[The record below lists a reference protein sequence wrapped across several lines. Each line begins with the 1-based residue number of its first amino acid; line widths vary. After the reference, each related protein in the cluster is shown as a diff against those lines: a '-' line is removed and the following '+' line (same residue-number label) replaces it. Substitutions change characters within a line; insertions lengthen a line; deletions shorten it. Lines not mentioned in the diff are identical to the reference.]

1 MLRKPTNLPKVEM
14 TRGVEHVSKVPKEVK
29 CKSLRGK
36 VIYIHVQIIMR
47 SQNYNLAS
55 KTLDTKIHSFA
66 RPALF
71 TLQQRLYPNI
81 TKSGI
86 LQSVKY
92 STTSGA
98 YKDLSN
104 ILSKLYENA
113 DTQKLQIL
121 KENNKKSGI
130 YL

>member
-1 MLRKPTNLPKVEM
+1 M
-14 TRGVEHVSKVPKEVK
+14 TRGVEHVSKVLKKVK
-29 CKSLRGK
+29 YKSQRGK
-36 VIYIHVQIIMR
+36 VIYIHVLIIML
-47 SQNYNLAS
+47 SQNYSLAS
-55 KTLDTKIHSFA
+55 KILDTKFHSFA

-71 TLQQRLYPNI
+71 TLQQKMRLYPNF

-92 STTSGA
+92 STSSGDS
-98 YKDLSN
+98 KDLSN

-113 DTQKLQIL
+113 DTQKLKIL